1 MGLLYYKL
9 NLRLYLSL
17 YVNVTS
23 GVHLKLKLVLM
34 ECKMLVAGPASS
46 SDFMRAGC
54 KMEDCQRSHGSF
66 TALVDHDWE
75 FCQGINE
82 YLSCLHKTR
91 RGCKGNINFHVIHK
105 GLSTLYDK
113 RGCLSALQ
121 GPPPATSPRP
131 LEFPGRPHGEHEA
144 STETAAPLQP
154 LDCAYQATD
163 MRHCGLFGDP
173 HLKTFEGHFQTC
185 RVQGAWPLIDSRYLA
200 VQVTNEPV
208 RPGSYATV
216 TTKVS

>member
-1 MGLLYYKL
+1 
-9 NLRLYLSL
+9 
-17 YVNVTS
+17 
-23 GVHLKLKLVLM
+23 
-34 ECKMLVAGPASS
+34 
-46 SDFMRAGC
+46 MRAGC
-54 KMEDCQRSHGSF
+54 KLEECQHSHGSF
-66 TALVDHDWE
+66 SGLVDHDWE

-91 RGCKGNINFHVIHK
+91 RSCKGNINYHVIHK

-113 RGCLSALQ
+113 RGCLSVLQ

-131 LEFPGRPHGEHEA
+131 LEFPGRPEHDAET
-144 STETAAPLQP
+144 STETTAPQQP
-154 LDCAYQATD
+154 LNCNYQPAD

-208 RPGSYATV
+208 RPGSDATV
-216 TTKVS
+216 TTKVSSSLEVENSTNSCSIVVSQIFQSFNCKTGNISFNQKFTYEVNNEP